1 MKVIWKKP
9 GRPPET
15 AEVENTLA
23 ALQEAVGG
31 RIETVRLAEDACI
44 VCNEEGWL
52 QRLPYNCRV
61 GGMPLAGDVLLV
73 GVCGEEF
80 CDIPGDP
87 ETIGRLVFGESGRLR
102 Q

>member
-9 GRPPET
+9 EKPPET

-31 RIETVRLAEDACI
+31 SIETVRLAEDTCL

-52 QRLPYNCRV
+52 QQLPYNCRI

-80 CDIPGDP
+80 CDIPGDA
-87 ETIGRLVFGESGRLR
+87 EMIGRLVFGEGGRIR

>member
-31 RIETVRLAEDACI
+31 RIETVRLAEDACL

-52 QRLPYNCRV
+52 RRLPYNCRI
-61 GGMPLAGDVLLV
+61 GGMPLAGDILLV
-73 GVCGEEF
+73 GVCGEAF